1 MYGRVSVA
9 VRGAQRR
16 LGDGMRRSVSSRKAV
31 KLSTVTHSMV
41 QGGNRPMGKTINS
54 SNGKKQYS
62 ADNNRN
68 ALGIEKTIEC
78 KQGSRNRKAAKPDTK
93 GGTKPQQRWAIRN
106 LLQKLETAKH
116 GGQEAIVEP
125 QADYHIGIDLGDK
138 KSCYCILDKNA
149 NVVADGNLITTVTE
163 FQLYFKE
170 IPRSR
175 IALEVGTHSPWV
187 SALLEEL
194 GHEVIVANPRKIGG
208 GEKKNR
214 RKNDK
219 LDAEMLARQV
229 KSDPRLLYPIRHRGR
244 KARNALVL
252 LRARYAVVCARTK
265 LICGIRGL
273 VKSDGQRLPRCSA
286 ESFHKIPRM
295 YVPEALRDTLEP
307 LFEQIKSL
315 TEQIRKYDA
324 EVKRMCRQAYPE
336 TEMLQQPKGVGEITS
351 LAYVLTID
359 NPGRFAKSR
368 DVGPYLGLVPK
379 QYDSGDSSPQLRITK
394 TGDRMMRQLLVQSAQ
409 YILGPFGED
418 SDLRRQGL
426 KIAARGGKNAKKRAI
441 VAVARKLAVLLHRL
455 WVTAEVYE
463 PLRNSEPKQK
473 IA

>member
-1 MYGRVSVA
+1 
-9 VRGAQRR
+9 
-16 LGDGMRRSVSSRKAV
+16 
-31 KLSTVTHSMV
+31 
-41 QGGNRPMGKTINS
+41 MGKSINS
-54 SNGKKQYS
+54 SNGKKLDS
-62 ADNNRN
+62 AEKTRN
-68 ALGIEKTIEC
+68 AVGVKETIDR
-78 KQGSRNRKAAKPDTK
+78 KQSSRKDEAAKMETNSEV
-93 GGTKPQQRWAIRN
+93 KPQQRWGVRN
-106 LLQKLETAKH
+106 LLLKLEAAKH
-116 GGQEAIVEP
+116 GGSQAVAEP
-125 QADYHIGIDLGDK
+125 RVDYHIGIDLGDK
-138 KSCYCILDKNA
+138 KSYYCILDKST
-149 NVVADGNLITTVTE
+149 NVVAADNLITTVTE
-163 FQLYFKE
+163 FKLYFKE

-194 GHEVIVANPRKIGG
+194 GHEVYVANPRKMGG
-208 GEKKNR
+208 GKKNR

-252 LRARYAVVCARTK
+252 LRARYAIICARTK
-265 LICGIRGL
+265 LICGVRGL

-286 ESFHKIPRM
+286 ESFHKIPRK
-295 YVPEALRDTLEP
+295 YVPEDLQNTLEP
-307 LFEQIKSL
+307 MFEQIKSL
-315 TEQIRKYDA
+315 TEQIKKYDA

-336 TEMLQQPKGVGEITS
+336 TEMLQQVNGVGEITS
-351 LAYVLTID
+351 LAFVLTIES
-359 NPGRFAKSR
+359 PGRFAKSR
-368 DVGPYLGLVPK
+368 EVGPYLGLVPK

-409 YILGPFGED
+409 YILGHFGED

-426 KIAARGGKNAKKRAI
+426 KLAARGGKNAKKRAV

-463 PLRNSEPKQK
+463 PLRNGEPKQK

>member
-1 MYGRVSVA
+1 MGKIINSLNGKKLDSAKRNVNA
-9 VRGAQRR
+9 VGVKKTIERKK
-16 LGDGMRRSVSSRKAV
+16 SSRNDKAV
-31 KLSTVTHSMV
+31 KM
-41 QGGNRPMGKTINS
+41 
-54 SNGKKQYS
+54 
-62 ADNNRN
+62 
-68 ALGIEKTIEC
+68 
-78 KQGSRNRKAAKPDTK
+78 DTK
-93 GGTKPQQRWAIRN
+93 GAEKPQQQWGVRN
-106 LLQKLETAKH
+106 LLQKLESAKH
-116 GGQEAIVEP
+116 ALEETVTASAV
-125 QADYHIGIDLGDK
+125 DYHIGIDLGDK
-138 KSCYCILDKNA
+138 ESYYCILDRNT
-149 NVVADGNLITTVTE
+149 NVVADGNLKTTVTE
-163 FQLYFKE
+163 FKLYFKE

-187 SALLEEL
+187 SSLLEEL
-194 GHEVIVANPRKIGG
+194 GHEVYVANPRKMGG
-208 GEKKNR
+208 GKKRNR

-219 LDAEMLARQV
+219 LDAELLARQV
-229 KSDPRLLYPIRHRGR
+229 KSDPKLLYPIRHRGQ

-252 LRARYAVVCARTK
+252 LRARYAVICARTK
-265 LICGIRGL
+265 LICGVRGL

-286 ESFHKIPRM
+286 ESFHKIPRK

-307 LFEQIKSL
+307 MFEQIKSL

-336 TEMLQQPKGVGEITS
+336 TEILQQVNGVGEITS
-351 LAYVLTID
+351 LAFVLTID
-359 NPGRFAKSR
+359 NPGHFAKSR

-409 YILGPFGED
+409 YILGHFGKD
-418 SDLRRQGL
+418 SDVRRQGL
-426 KIAARGGKNAKKRAI
+426 KLAARGGKNAKKRAV
-441 VAVARKLAVLLHRL
+441 VAVARKLGVLLHRL